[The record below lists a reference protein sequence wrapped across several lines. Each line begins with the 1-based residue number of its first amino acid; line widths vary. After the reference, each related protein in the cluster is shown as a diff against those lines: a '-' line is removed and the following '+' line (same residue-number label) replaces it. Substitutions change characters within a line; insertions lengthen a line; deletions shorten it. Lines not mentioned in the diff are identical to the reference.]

1 MVCTYYILKPFC
13 NLLFIKHL
21 YRNEQTSK
29 MYKILLIPIE
39 LSNISGLSK
48 QTLLFYKKKK
58 IFISEFKNEKG
69 IVFTA

>member
-1 MVCTYYILKPFC
+1 MYLLYTQVFFC

-21 YRNEQTSK
+21 YRSEQTSK

>member
-1 MVCTYYILKPFC
+1 
-13 NLLFIKHL
+13 
-21 YRNEQTSK
+21 

-48 QTLLFYKKKK
+48 QTLLFYKKKR
-58 IFISEFKNEKG
+58 IFILEFKNEKG